1 MSAAIVALSVGIV
14 VTSASAI
21 LWKRRAK
28 QQADFAIDCSRGE
41 YEQRKAKEALSAE
54 NRKHRSLA
62 LRAVALLRDDAHR
75 SRQTK
80 DGTRRYDA
88 WRADRDALIREV
100 EG

>member
-1 MSAAIVALSVGIV
+1 MSAAIVTLAALV
-14 VTSASAI
+14 ALEAFAAI
-21 LWKRRAK
+21 WFAAK
-28 QQADFAIDCSRGE
+28 AGKAEDKADSIDRHLLDVA
-41 YEQRKAKEALSAE
+41 RKAREASDRAF
-54 NRKHRSLA
+54 RYQALA

-75 SRQTK
+75 SRQAK

>member
-1 MSAAIVALSVGIV
+1 MSGYIYWSAVCAVVALMSH
-14 VTSASAI
+14 
-21 LWKRRAK
+21 LWTMRQVRAAESK
-28 QQADFAIDCSRGE
+28 AEAIDRHLLDVA
-41 YEQRKAKEALSAE
+41 RKAREASDRAIRYE
-54 NRKHRSLA
+54 AIA

-75 SRQTK
+75 SRQAK

>member
-1 MSAAIVALSVGIV
+1 MSGYIYWSAVCAVVALMSH
-14 VTSASAI
+14 
-21 LWKRRAK
+21 LWTMRQVRAAESSHLLDVARRA
-28 QQADFAIDCSRGE
+28 R
-41 YEQRKAKEALSAE
+41 EASD
-54 NRKHRSLA
+54 RSIKYNALA

-88 WRADRDALIREV
+88 WRAERDALIREV

>member
-1 MSAAIVALSVGIV
+1 MSAAIAILSVGAALEAFAAIWFAV
-14 VTSASAI
+14 KAGKSEDKADSIDRRLLDVASKA
-21 LWKRRAK
+21 
-28 QQADFAIDCSRGE
+28 
-41 YEQRKAKEALSAE
+41 RKASDRAFRAQAHL
-54 NRKHRSLA
+54 
-62 LRAVALLRDDAHR
+62 LRAIALLRDDAHR

>member
-1 MSAAIVALSVGIV
+1 MSGYIYWSAVCAVVALMSH
-14 VTSASAI
+14 
-21 LWKRRAK
+21 LWTMRQVRAAESSRLLDVARRAREASDRAFRA
-28 QQADFAIDCSRGE
+28 QAH
-41 YEQRKAKEALSAE
+41 L
-54 NRKHRSLA
+54 
-62 LRAVALLRDDAHR
+62 LRAIALLRDDAHR

>member
-1 MSAAIVALSVGIV
+1 MSAAIVILSIGLV
-14 VTSASAI
+14 VTGACAI
-21 LWKRRAK
+21 IWKRRAK

-41 YEQRKAKEALSAE
+41 YEQRKTSEALSAE
-54 NRKHRSLA
+54 SRKCRALA
-62 LRAVALLRDDAHR
+62 FRAVALLRDDAHR
-75 SRQTK
+75 SRQAK